1 MYRAE
6 PRPSIGFGDV
16 TISARHRRSSL
27 YCPCECL
34 MSNQFERT
42 LLQVAPESVL
52 SGLPQHL
59 RDIPARVE
67 AATGIAVQV
76 LPYGDEPPA
85 RSIGNPKMRAML
97 DIDANTQSVTI
108 WCTPGEVT
116 SLMIGHQLI
125 ALRRYVLESVPRF
138 VAVRNSGPKTKA
150 DLQAMENELELL
162 FLIPEEVKAFAGAMD
177 FWVGE
182 FYKMI
187 PVAQGMKS
195 DFYLA
200 MMWAQVRTSL
210 PTQSLLADTIERLL
224 KSIGDTSVALAH
236 DIRHMYRLALPDK
249 AALLADMTTAMT
261 PDFMSQFSTACFIV
275 KDGALKS
282 QQVDLSGVSAE
293 PELKLSVVTG

>member
-1 MYRAE
+1 MHRAE

-16 TISARHRRSSL
+16 TISARHHRSSL

-97 DIDANTQSVTI
+97 DINANTQSVTI

-138 VAVRNSGPKTKA
+138 VAVRNSDPKTKA
-150 DLQAMENELELL
+150 DLQSMENELELL

-182 FYKMI
+182 FYEMI

-200 MMWAQVRTSL
+200 IMWAQVRTSL

-224 KSIGDTSVALAH
+224 KSIGDASVALAE

-261 PDFMSQFSTACFIV
+261 PDFMSKLSTACFIV
-275 KDGALKS
+275 KDGVLKS
-282 QQVDLSGVSAE
+282 QHVDLSGVSAE
-293 PELKLSVVTG
+293 PALKLSVVTG